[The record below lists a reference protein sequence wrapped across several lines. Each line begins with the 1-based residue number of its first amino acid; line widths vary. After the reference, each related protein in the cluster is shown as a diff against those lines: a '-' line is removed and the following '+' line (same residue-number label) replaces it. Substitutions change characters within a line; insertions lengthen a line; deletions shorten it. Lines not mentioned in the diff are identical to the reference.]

1 MKTILKAEGLTK
13 SFGRIKAVS
22 NLSFEVNQGQVLGV
36 LGPNGSGKTTT
47 LGLILSI
54 KFPDSGSFQ
63 WFNGNKGPDANKH
76 IGALV
81 EVPYFFPY
89 LNLEKN
95 LKIVALARRMGL
107 NDIQRVLDLV
117 GLSNRSKSAYYTLSL
132 GMKQR
137 LALASA
143 LLGNPDVLVL
153 DEPTNGLD
161 PEGIA
166 EVRDIIMKQSEMGKT
181 IILAS
186 HILDEVEKVC
196 TDVVIL
202 KNGEKIA
209 QGKVSELLSE
219 KVLASVSAENMNDLE
234 NCLRKYPKVSIQEV
248 KDNVIYISLEEG
260 LTTSELNRWLIENG
274 IIISTLE
281 FHKKSLESQFLE
293 LVKGHPNKES

>member
-1 MKTILKAEGLTK
+1 MKTILKVEGLTK
-13 SFGRIKAVS
+13 SFGKIRAVS
-22 NLSFEVNQGQVLGV
+22 NLSFEVIQGQVVGV

-47 LGLILSI
+47 LGLILGI

-63 WFNGNKGPDANKH
+63 WFNREKGPNANKH
-76 IGALV
+76 IGALI
-81 EVPYFFPY
+81 EVPYFYPY
-89 LNLEKN
+89 LDLEKN
-95 LKIVALARRMGL
+95 LRIVALVRGQGF
-107 NDIQRVLDLV
+107 NDIQRVLDVV

-166 EVRDIIMKQSEMGKT
+166 EVREIIKKQSEMGKT

-196 TDVVIL
+196 SDVVIL

-209 QGKVSELLSE
+209 QGKVNELLSE
-219 KVLASVSAENMNDLE
+219 KVLASVSAENMDALE
-234 NCLRKYPKVSIQEV
+234 NCLKTHQKVSIQQV
-248 KDNVIYISLEEG
+248 KDNFIQISLEEG
-260 LTTSELNRWLIENG
+260 LTTLELNRWLIEKG

-293 LVKGHPNKES
+293 LVKDHPNQK